1 MRSLLSAA
9 TFGLLAFPLPH
20 AIDLDRRQIA
30 DLGGSQPDPA
40 AATATKGAPYDD
52 EGRVCHRAPSRDPH
66 RPRAEAAGASKG

>member
-40 AATATKGAPYDD
+40 ATTATKGEPYDD
-52 EGRVCHRAPSRDPH
+52 KGRVRRRAPSGGPH
-66 RPRAEAAGASKG
+66 RP